1 MKTKQR
7 TLALL
12 LVLVIVLGGLLW
24 WVNRSNAA
32 EEAASSAAADGTI
45 PLSAFTMS
53 DLTQIEY
60 TYNGETI
67 TLDYADNAW
76 TLAQDPDYHLDT
88 TSCDTMRT
96 ALASLNAKRKL
107 TAQEGEDYGFDNPTV
122 TVTVTAAGESTT
134 LTVGA
139 QNAVTD
145 DFYVKKAGDDAVY
158 TVASNKA
165 ACFELGKADLFG
177 SFNPAGITASAL
189 EQVDYTLASGETVSL
204 SAVSEQ
210 ASSESTG
217 ESTDEEAASDSAD
230 YVTVWRLTDALDTD
244 LDEDKVQAL
253 LTALGTYVSG
263 QITPADGAD
272 PAACGFDTPLIT
284 VQAATA
290 DNTVQLTY
298 ASGTDGY
305 YMMVEGDSSIYPVDG
320 AVVTALLNTAED
332 LKAE

>member
-1 MKTKQR
+1 MKAKQR

-12 LVLVIVLGGLLW
+12 LLLVAVLGGLLW

-32 EEAASSAAADGTI
+32 EEAASSAAAEGTI
-45 PLSAFTMS
+45 PLSSFTMS
-53 DLTQIEY
+53 DLEQIEY

-67 TLDYADNAW
+67 TLNYADNTW

-88 TSCDTMRT
+88 SSCDTMRT
-96 ALASLNAKRKL
+96 ALASLNAKRQL
-107 TAQEGEDYGFDNPTV
+107 TAQEGEDYGFDAPTV

-134 LTVGA
+134 LTFGA
-139 QNAVTD
+139 QNAVTGD
-145 DFYVKKAGDDAVY
+145 LYVKKAGDDAVY

-177 SFNPAGITASAL
+177 SFNPAGLTASAL
-189 EQVDYTLASGETVSL
+189 EQIDYTLASGETVSL

-210 ASSESTG
+210 TSSESTD
-217 ESTDEEAASDSAD
+217 SEAASDSTD
-230 YVTVWRLTDALDTD
+230 YVTVWRLTDAPDTD

-253 LTALGTYVSG
+253 LTALSSYVSG

-272 PAACGFDTPLIT
+272 PAACGFDAPLVT
-284 VQAATA
+284 VQATTA
-290 DNTVQLTY
+290 SGTVQLTY

-305 YMMVEGDSSIYPVDG
+305 YLMVEGDDSIYPVDG
-320 AVVTALLNTAED
+320 TVAAALLNTAED